1 MTRRTL
7 TVRGMTCEGCVKSVT
22 RVLERVEG
30 VNAVEV
36 SLDEGSARITARDD
50 VPTEVLIA
58 AVEKAGFEAEAR
70 SA

>member
-1 MTRRTL
+1 
-7 TVRGMTCEGCVKSVT
+7 MTCEGCVKSVT